1 MAKTLVEVVNGA
13 GEKVLVR
20 SVDAKEI
27 EAQAKAGAS
36 PEEVVEEK
44 AEEVVV
50 DPAAFPANFPGAAV
64 LTKEGVGHHQAL
76 RMTKDELLEVKGIG
90 PKVADEILKLRK

>member
-1 MAKTLVEVVNGA
+1 
-13 GEKVLVR
+13 
-20 SVDAKEI
+20 
-27 EAQAKAGAS
+27 
-36 PEEVVEEK
+36 
-44 AEEVVV
+44 
-50 DPAAFPANFPGAAV
+50 